1 MYLFHFIVI
10 LNPDFNCSNNL
21 LSFSADKVTMGTYNL
36 QSVISNLVLVREL
49 IRFAT
54 AAGGPLKAL
63 PTSTPSLY
71 QDKINV
77 ISQLING
84 TSKLLQKLPKYFNG
98 IAIVT
103 SPISSSPGSKLPV
116 ISVLQSKDFK
126 FLIEI
131 FIALLPAPIVI
142 SLDYLCNN

>member
-21 LSFSADKVTMGTYNL
+21 LSFSADKVTTGTYNL
-36 QSVISNLVLVREL
+36 QSVISNFALVGEL
-49 IRFAT
+49 IRFAA

-63 PTSTPSLY
+63 PTSTNSLY

-84 TSKLLQKLPKYFNG
+84 ISKLLQKLPKYFKG

-103 SPISSSPGSKLPV
+103 SFSKTLSAKVPT
-116 ISVLQSKDFK
+116 ILVL
-126 FLIEI
+126 
-131 FIALLPAPIVI
+131 
-142 SLDYLCNN
+142 

>member
-21 LSFSADKVTMGTYNL
+21 LTFSADKVTTGTYNL
-36 QSVISNLVLVREL
+36 QSVISTVSLVGEL
-49 IRFAT
+49 MRFAA

-63 PTSTPSLY
+63 PTSTHSLY

-84 TSKLLQKLPKYFNG
+84 MSKLLCLN
-98 IAIVT
+98 ILMVWR
-103 SPISSSPGSKLPV
+103 L
-116 ISVLQSKDFK
+116 
-126 FLIEI
+126 
-131 FIALLPAPIVI
+131 
-142 SLDYLCNN
+142 